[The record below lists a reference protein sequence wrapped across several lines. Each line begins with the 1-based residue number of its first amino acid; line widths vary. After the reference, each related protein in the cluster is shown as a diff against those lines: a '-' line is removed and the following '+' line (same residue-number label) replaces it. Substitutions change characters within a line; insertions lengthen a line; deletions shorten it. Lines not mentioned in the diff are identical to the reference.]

1 MAYLMTLH
9 NIDTND
15 ITDIGT
21 TVPKNVI
28 GAQIDLK
35 NICPCSESEYYR
47 VGPNLLQSV
56 SGF

>member
-1 MAYLMTLH
+1 MILH
-9 NIDTND
+9 NIGTND

-35 NICPCSESEYYR
+35 NICPCSNSATESEYYR
-47 VGPNLLQSV
+47 EGT
-56 SGF
+56 